1 MTSYVRLGLFVLIFI
16 ALAGAGI
23 AWGVHASGV
32 VPSDL
37 GELWMLPVGTLVGLG
52 ALCAGLYVAD
62 MIRYRAFGA
71 AIGERVTWRAALD
84 ATVAH
89 FVFSWIT
96 PGSALGAPAAIVML
110 GRRGVSWE
118 GATLAAFGKSL
129 TGTAVLVGLAFL
141 ALALG
146 RGPDLDRGALI
157 VLVTGTGIFVGML
170 LVPIIGAL
178 WPARMLGG
186 IARLERFLGRRRMLA
201 GPRASRAVTKLCATL
216 SRAVERLAKLREGS
230 ALMPLVLLATHLVYL
245 GMFVAIAVVLA
256 RGFGAES
263 LAHTIGI
270 SIVYAAFTYVAPTP
284 GGAGLSEAAATV
296 FYGSILSAR
305 DAVLVVLLFRAL
317 TFYLHIAI
325 GVVYLGIV
333 GGTRQILEAKR

>member
-1 MTSYVRLGLFVLIFI
+1 VTSYVRLGLFVLIFV

-37 GELWMLPVGTLVGLG
+37 GVLWTLPGITLGGLV
-52 ALCAGLYVAD
+52 ALCGGLYVAD

-71 AIGERVTWRAALD
+71 AVGERVTWRAALD
-84 ATVAH
+84 ATVAN
-89 FVFSWIT
+89 FFFSWIT

-118 GATLAAFGKSL
+118 GATLVAFGKSL
-129 TGTAVLVGLAFL
+129 TGTAVLVGLAFG
-141 ALALG
+141 ALAAGLG
-146 RGPDLDRGALI
+146 PELDRGALI
-157 VLVTGTGIFVGML
+157 VLVTGTGIFVAML

-178 WPARMLGG
+178 WPQRMLGG
-186 IARLERFLGRRRMLA
+186 IARLERFLGRRKMLS
-201 GPRASRAVTKLCATL
+201 GPRATRAVTKLCATL
-216 SRAVERLAKLREGS
+216 GRAVERLAKLREGS
-230 ALMPLVLLATHLVYL
+230 AATPFVLLATHLLYL
-245 GMFVAIAVVLA
+245 GVFVAIAVVLA
-256 RGFGAES
+256 RAFGAES
-263 LAHTIGI
+263 LAHAIGI
-270 SIVYAAFTYVAPTP
+270 STVYAAFTYVAPTP

-296 FYGSILSAR
+296 FYGSILPAR

-325 GVVYLGIV
+325 GVIYLGVV
-333 GGTRQILEAKR
+333 GGTRQILETKR